1 MTSENTTNAQLRTVI
16 EEVRQEAAH
25 LQVQGRPLSEAE
37 KQRVAQIHSALPL
50 LEDALV
56 KLGR

>member
-37 KQRVAQIHSALPL
+37 KHQLTSSS
-50 LEDALV
+50 
-56 KLGR
+56 